1 MRILVT
7 GGAGFIGSH
16 VVDALVGAGHQVSI
30 VDNLA
35 TGSRARVHPEARL
48 HVMDLR
54 SARLP
59 RVFEAE
65 RPEAVA
71 HLAAQAAVGRSVA
84 DPAFDASVNIQ
95 GGLNLL
101 DCCRR
106 AGVRRVIYSS
116 SGGAGY
122 GDTDVLPT
130 PEDHPTL
137 PASPY
142 GISKVAIELYV
153 RAWGELFGTSGISL
167 RYANVYGPRQDP
179 AGEAGVVAIFCHR
192 LLTGQTPI
200 INGDGEQTRD
210 YVYVEDVAAANL
222 RALACADATG
232 GVNIA
237 TGTETSVN
245 ELYRV
250 LAAAAGS
257 AAVPAHGPAR
267 PGEQRRSCLH
277 PGLAKRRLGWTPT
290 VSLADGLAR
299 TLAYFTTEVGCAR
312 AAAAP
317 AATGTRPRDG

>member
-16 VVDALVGAGHQVSI
+16 VVDAFVAAGHQVAI
-30 VDNLA
+30 VDNLS
-35 TGSRARVHPEARL
+35 TGTRARVHPEARL
-48 HVMDLR
+48 YAMDLR
-54 SARLP
+54 STRLAE
-59 RVFEAE
+59 VFAAE

-71 HLAAQAAVGRSVA
+71 HLAAQAAVSRSVA
-84 DPAFDASVNIQ
+84 DPAFDASVNIM

-106 AGVRRVIYSS
+106 AGVRRIIYSS

-122 GDTDVLPT
+122 GDTDVIPT
-130 PEDHPTL
+130 PEDHATL
-137 PASPY
+137 PMSPY
-142 GISKVAIELYV
+142 GISKVAVELYL
-153 RAWGELFGTSGISL
+153 RAWGDIFGTSGISL

-179 AGEAGVVAIFCHR
+179 AGEAGVVAIFCHQ

-222 RALACADATG
+222 CALVGADVTG

-245 ELYRV
+245 GLHRL
-250 LAAAAGS
+250 LAATAGVET
-257 AAVPAHGPAR
+257 APRHGPAR
-267 PGEQRRSCLH
+267 PGEQHRSCLS
-277 PGLAKRRLGWTPT
+277 PGLAKRVLGWTPT
-290 VSLADGLAR
+290 LSLADGLAR
-299 TLAYFTTEVGCAR
+299 TLEFFKREIS
-312 AAAAP
+312 
-317 AATGTRPRDG
+317 